1 MVVSLALEMLRY
13 RRVEGQE
20 QLWGME
26 LYSFLLMSRWV
37 SLESF
42 VTSRLIVDKD
52 WTAEGQRQTSLQAA
66 GKLTT

>member
-20 QLWGME
+20 QPRGME
-26 LYSFLLMSRWV
+26 LYPFLLMSRWV

-42 VTSRLIVDKD
+42 ATSRLTVDKD
-52 WTAEGQRQTSLQAA
+52 
-66 GKLTT
+66 